1 MKKEFIMASLL
12 AAGSAHETLS
22 VESHLQAP
30 PSGVECFHEIATQYN
45 PQMPD
50 LWNGLSP
57 EERVFAYYM
66 TRASIPGN
74 RIAADQKHR
83 DAAEIMDHFHAIIE
97 NEEQIKEQC
106 RAVMDVDQFIKDAKL
121 YATYLYA
128 NEGQYFMKEFKDHKR
143 TPSNL
148 NLQALTSENLAR
160 ALQVIG
166 VEQAPAVVGRLHA
179 SMFDERYEP
188 TGVVEGSIEQSA
200 DNYYSRDFTQADFES
215 LTPEQKSALN
225 SYGYIDHSDG
235 KRVVKVQTH
244 KIGDRYSKE
253 LEVAHYWLNK
263 AHEHTQKYP
272 ARFDEHVTKSLAH
285 MITYLESGD
294 EEDFKKFSIEWLQTK
309 SRIDFNFGFIET
321 YDDPMSYRGSFEADV
336 TIKAVDM
343 SALNA
348 LLPTLERQLPFPEE
362 FKRQNLED
370 TSAIPNASVNAKVF
384 AAGGLGPVKRTV
396 AYCLPNYKEI
406 RAGHGS
412 KQIMYQL
419 GKGLG
424 DLVNP
429 ELSRSLAYIQ
439 EQSDWLKIH
448 DGDMRLARDL
458 YDMHVVLHETLGHG
472 SGRTTKHTFV
482 EGDPLTIGGITYAV
496 GDTIDVTS
504 KNLTEFH
511 GKYSGSFEELRAE
524 ILALYTSIYNLDEL
538 AAGGLYKDWPTKL
551 SKEELQEWCVLG
563 MGYGALRRLLVQ
575 ADNATEIVQAH
586 AQADTAI
593 LNYLLDHGGLELVE
607 ERYDVNGVPHTVVGV
622 RVTDLA
628 KAMAAVKDLAWQVQR
643 CTSTGDGLGV
653 EKIMKTYGV
662 CVRHPEYIKV
672 LKANRKAVQGNLIE
686 IAEIFPRLTP
696 IKDADNRV
704 VDVAAEWPKSFLEQ
718 QLELHNLAFSQE

>member
-1 MKKEFIMASLL
+1 
-12 AAGSAHETLS
+12 
-22 VESHLQAP
+22 
-30 PSGVECFHEIATQYN
+30 
-45 PQMPD
+45 
-50 LWNGLSP
+50 
-57 EERVFAYYM
+57 M

-83 DAAEIMDHFHAIIE
+83 DAVEIIDHFHAIIE
-97 NEEQIKEQC
+97 KEDQIKELC
-106 RAVMDVDQFIKDAKL
+106 RTEMDVDQFMKDAKL

-128 NEGQYFMKEFKDHKR
+128 NEGQYFIKEFKDHKR
-143 TPSNL
+143 TPGNL

-166 VEQAPAVVGRLHA
+166 VAEAPAVVDRLHA

-200 DNYYSRDFTQADFES
+200 GNYYSRDFTQADFES
-215 LTPEQKSALN
+215 LAPEQKTALN
-225 SYGYIDHSDG
+225 NYGYIDYSDG
-235 KRVVKVQTH
+235 QRVVKVQTH
-244 KIGDRYSKE
+244 KIGGRYSKE

-263 AHEHTQKYP
+263 AHEHAQKHP
-272 ARFDEHVTKSLAH
+272 GRFDEHIAKSLAH
-285 MITYLESGD
+285 MITFLESGN

-309 SRIDFNFGFIET
+309 SRIDFNFGFVET
-321 YDDPMSYRGSFEADV
+321 YSDPMLYRGSFEADV

-343 SALNA
+343 SKLNA

-384 AAGGLGPVKRTV
+384 ASGDAGPVKRV
-396 AYCLPNYKEI
+396 AAYCLPNYKEI
-406 RAGHGS
+406 RTEHGS

-429 ELSRSLAYIQ
+429 ELSRNLSYIK
-439 EQSDWLKIH
+439 EQSDWLKKH

-472 SGRTTKHTFV
+472 SGKTTKHTFV
-482 EGDPLTIGGITYAV
+482 EGDPLTIGGVTYKV
-496 GDTIDVTS
+496 GDTIDITS
-504 KNLTEFH
+504 ENLTEFH
-511 GKYSGSFEELRAE
+511 GKYSGAFEELRAE
-524 ILALYTSIYNLDEL
+524 ILALYTSIYNFDEL
-538 AAGGLYKDWPTKL
+538 AAGGLYKDWPQQL
-551 SKEELQEWCVLG
+551 SKETLQEWCIIR
-563 MGYGALRRLLVQ
+563 MGYMGLGRLLTQ
-575 ADNATEIVQAH
+575 TDDATEIVQAH
-586 AQADTAI
+586 ARADTAI
-593 LNYLLDHGGLELVE
+593 LNYLIDHGGLELVE
-607 ERYDVNGVPHTVVGV
+607 ETYDVNGKPHTVVGV

-628 KAMAAVKDLAWQVQR
+628 QAMAAVKDMAQQVQR
-643 CTSTGDGLGV
+643 CTSTADGLGV
-653 EKIMKTYGV
+653 ENIMKTYGV
-662 CVRHPEYIKV
+662 CVRHPEYIKI
-672 LKANRKAVQGNLIE
+672 LKANRNAVQGNLKE
-686 IAEIFPRLTP
+686 IAEIYPRLTP

-718 QLELHNLAFSQE
+718 QRELHNLVFSKE